1 MKIGTSQMQQ
11 LSLAVA
17 VVLAI
22 AAAYGLGRHN
32 SYSQTASKKR
42 QHVLYYVDPMHPD
55 YKSDKPGIA
64 PDCGMQLEPV
74 YAEDIKNE
82 PTRSSLAQLAV
93 GAVSIDGPTQ
103 RLLGIRLATVER
115 SSATRSVRVVGRVV
129 PEDIRVYRIN
139 SGVDGFIRET
149 YEDSVGTLVKKDRR
163 LATYYSPEF
172 LSVASGFLAASER
185 VPGAVGNDGSRTM
198 PFPGAL
204 SKQGVSSLQGYTDRL
219 RNLGMSDVQLK
230 RVADSRQLPQSI
242 DVVAPVD
249 GFILARN
256 ISPGQHFDH
265 GMEFY
270 RIADLARV
278 WVVAEVYQRE
288 ISYLRPG
295 GLAQITLRDEGPRLS
310 ARITDS
316 LPQSEAGGE
325 SVKLRLEVENPR
337 FVLRPEM
344 LVDVDLPVRLAS
356 AVTVPVDA
364 LIDSGAHAR
373 IYVEHG
379 EGIFEPREVETGWRF
394 GEQVEILY
402 GVQPGERVVV
412 AATFLV
418 DSESRLRTPASESP
432 ARAAHKPAGLS
443 DRMAPGK
450 TVKDPSCGKA
460 VDPVKAEASGNT
472 FVYRGATY
480 YFCSAKCKREF
491 QSNPAGSASRHQG
504 DDDD

>member
-1 MKIGTSQMQQ
+1 MNLAASQVRR
-11 LSLAVA
+11 LSLAAA
-17 VVLAI
+17 VVLAM

-32 SYSQTASKKR
+32 SNSRTGSKAGR
-42 QHVLYYVDPMHPD
+42 HVLYYVDPMHPS

-74 YAEDIKNE
+74 FAEDVKNE
-82 PTRSSLAQLAV
+82 PTPSSLSRLPA

-115 SSATRSVRVVGRVV
+115 SSATRIVRTVGRVV
-129 PEDIRVYRIN
+129 PEDTRVYRIN

-149 YEDSVGTLVKKDRR
+149 LQDSVGTQIKKDQK

-185 VPGAVGNDGSRTM
+185 VPGAVGTDGSRTM
-198 PFPGAL
+198 PFPGAV

-219 RNLGMSDVQLK
+219 RNLGMSDVQI
-230 RVADSRQLPQSI
+230 RRMADSRQLPESV
-242 DVVAPVD
+242 DVVAPAD
-249 GFILARN
+249 GFIISRS

-270 RIADLARV
+270 RIADLRRV
-278 WVVAEVYQRE
+278 WVVAEVYQQE
-288 ISYLRPG
+288 TSFLRPG
-295 GLAQITLRDEGPRLS
+295 GFAEITLRDQGPRFS

-316 LPQSEAGGE
+316 LPQSEAGGGT
-325 SVKLRLEVENPR
+325 VKLRLEVDNPR
-337 FVLRPEM
+337 FTLRPEM
-344 LVDVDLPVRLAS
+344 LVDVELPIRLPS

-364 LIDSGAHAR
+364 LVDSGEQVR

-379 EGIFEPREVETGWRF
+379 EGVFEPRQVETGWRF
-394 GEQVEILY
+394 GEQVEIRR

-418 DSESRLRTPASESP
+418 DSESRLKTLASGSPVRSTLRPADPSDLV
-432 ARAAHKPAGLS
+432 AAA
-443 DRMAPGK
+443 K
-450 TVKDPSCGKA
+450 TVIDPSCGMR
-460 VDPVKAEASGNT
+460 VDPVKAAESGNALAYHRT
-472 FVYRGATY
+472 TY
-480 YFCSAKCKREF
+480 YFCSQKCKEKF
-491 QSNPAGSASRHQG
+491 QNKSADTSSKQASG
-504 DDDD
+504 K